1 MVLFYCMLC
10 IYYSITINML
20 LLKCAT
26 SKYILG
32 LQIIFFVPLICETL
46 SLVVVLFESDVG
58 FCVSRMV
65 GKHER
70 CLVSDFEWQFVIA
83 K

>member
-1 MVLFYCMLC
+1 MHL
-10 IYYSITINML
+10 I
-20 LLKCAT
+20 
-26 SKYILG
+26 G
-32 LQIIFFVPLICETL
+32 LQIIFFVVANFW
-46 SLVVVLFESDVG
+46 VVVLFESDVG

>member
-1 MVLFYCMLC
+1 MLPL
-10 IYYSITINML
+10 SH
-20 LLKCAT
+20 
-26 SKYILG
+26 ILG